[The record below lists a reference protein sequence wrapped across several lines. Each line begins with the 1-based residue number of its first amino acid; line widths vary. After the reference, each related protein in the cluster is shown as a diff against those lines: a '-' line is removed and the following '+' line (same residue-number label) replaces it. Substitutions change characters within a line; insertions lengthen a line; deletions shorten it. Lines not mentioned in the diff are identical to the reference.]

1 MGGFSPGSDAER
13 IAFAGVGALV
23 LGGAVAL
30 MLLAGLE
37 AHAGG
42 PKNEFTDDL
51 LSEGHADAVANSIWR
66 AFGVR
71 LSAVVLALVDTP
83 IASGALWLD
92 LPKRVLV
99 DYLVVVDAV
108 ELLGYGLLTLLCVVV
123 VLGGIRSGKSEDVT
137 AGLFFLVLWGIGIT
151 IGFAFGLLDGWIA
164 ILTWTYGVVA

>member
-1 MGGFSPGSDAER
+1 M
-13 IAFAGVGALV
+13 
-23 LGGAVAL
+23 
-30 MLLAGLE
+30 
-37 AHAGG
+37 
-42 PKNEFTDDL
+42 
-51 LSEGHADAVANSIWR
+51 
-66 AFGVR
+66 R
-71 LSAVVLALVDTP
+71 LSAVVLALVGL
-83 IASGALWLD
+83 IASGALWPD

-108 ELLGYGLLTLLCVVV
+108 ELLGYGLLLLCVVV